1 MNFSPLTFINAKSK
15 RCILS
20 SCLLRLC
27 NSLFEL
33 APRGFVPESECKSTA
48 TLPNYQIFQQLF
60 LNFFQHSHYKIPSSA
75 LLHNYL
81 HQQKFFTSFYS
92 IHEEFYKIPRPLPVF
107 ARAFCFSRQPH
118 FLKTFEEKASPNPIA
133 KNIMIPLQRNATV
146 LFNNKYGNS
155 QLGKAIV
162 AGEYIHLYIDYPVYI
177 TRLRSAEKA

>member
-60 LNFFQHSHYKIPSSA
+60 LNFFSTPTTKHSLPPFHTTTYTNKNIFHPFTRFTKNFSKFRV
-75 LLHNYL
+75 LCRFLHEL
-81 HQQKFFTSFYS
+81 F
-92 IHEEFYKIPRPLPVF
+92 VF
-107 ARAFCFSRQPH
+107 LDNRI
-118 FLKTFEEKASPNPIA
+118 FLKLLK
-133 KNIMIPLQRNATV
+133 KKL
-146 LFNNKYGNS
+146 
-155 QLGKAIV
+155 
-162 AGEYIHLYIDYPVYI
+162 
-177 TRLRSAEKA
+177 LRILLRRIL

>member
-33 APRGFVPESECKSTA
+33 TPRGFVPESECKSTP

-60 LNFFQHSHYKIPSSA
+60 SNFFLHSHHKTLPSA
-75 LLHNYL
+75 LSHNYL
-81 HQQKFFTSFYS
+81 HQQKYFSSFYT
-92 IHEEFYKIPRPLPVF
+92 IHEEIYQNPRPLPVF

-118 FLKTFEEKASPNPIA
+118 FLKTFEEK
-133 KNIMIPLQRNATV
+133 QATGDVFFNKTCV
-146 LFNNKYGNS
+146 LH
-155 QLGKAIV
+155 
-162 AGEYIHLYIDYPVYI
+162 EIHFRDF
-177 TRLRSAEKA
+177 

>member
-60 LNFFQHSHYKIPSSA
+60 LNFFQHPTTKYPILPFSTTTYTNKNIFP
-75 LLHNYL
+75 LFTRFTKNFTNFRVLCRFLHEL
-81 HQQKFFTSFYS
+81 F
-92 IHEEFYKIPRPLPVF
+92 VF
-107 ARAFCFSRQPH
+107 LDNRI
-118 FLKTFEEKASPNPIA
+118 FLKLLK
-133 KNIMIPLQRNATV
+133 KNL
-146 LFNNKYGNS
+146 
-155 QLGKAIV
+155 
-162 AGEYIHLYIDYPVYI
+162 
-177 TRLRSAEKA
+177 LRILLRRIL